1 MKIKEYNQ
9 MMSYLTKPNRVFP
22 SKPKQET
29 VKKEKKEIVVP
40 GPLEQLTDKTEKEV
54 MKDPNLLRR
63 IKYAV
68 ETYDDIKL
76 GEDFDKAI
84 AQEDKN
90 LATARG
96 KTILQRYPKEA
107 TPQQMENL
115 KNNFNK
121 YKETQKPFSQR
132 KKTLK
137 PEPVKPVTVVPDPKL
152 KEIEDGL
159 KALNIIHEPEPT
171 VEEIIKE
178 RADKRLELE
187 QKEYDQ
193 KFGTGGIAQLRR
205 PL

>member
-29 VKKEKKEIVVP
+29 IKKEKPKQEFDVTSNVMMNAYKYD
-40 GPLEQLTDKTEKEV
+40 EVDKGTEKEI
-54 MKDPNLLRR
+54 R
-63 IKYAV
+63 KYLIQKMDSGQQLNSDEV
-68 ETYDDIKL
+68 RFMMDTKGPE
-76 GEDFDKAI
+76 
-84 AQEDKN
+84 
-90 LATARG
+90 
-96 KTILQRYPKEA
+96 YPKEA

-132 KKTLK
+132 KKTLR
-137 PEPVKPVTVVPDPKL
+137 PEPVKPVTVVPDVKL

-159 KALNIIHEPEPT
+159 KALDIIHEPEPT

>member
-9 MMSYLTKPNRVFP
+9 RMSYLTKPNRVFP

-29 VKKEKKEIVVP
+29 VKKEIVVP

-54 MKDPNLLRR
+54 MKDPNILRR
-63 IKYAV
+63 IKYAL

-90 LATARG
+90 LARVNG

-107 TPQQMENL
+107 SPKQMEIL

-121 YKETQKPFSQR
+121 YKETQKPFQQP
-132 KKTLK
+132 KKTLN
-137 PEPVKPVTVVPDPKL
+137 PEPVKPITFVPDPRL
-152 KEIEDGL
+152 ERIEKEIQEIT
-159 KALNIIHEPEPT
+159 KPEPFDLDKY
-171 VEEIIKE
+171 IKE
-178 RADKRLELE
+178 KSAERLKQE
-187 QKEYDQ
+187 QEAYDQ
-193 KFGTGGIAQLRR
+193 RFGTGGIVKLWR

>member
-1 MKIKEYNQ
+1 

-22 SKPKQET
+22 SKSKQET

-63 IKYAV
+63 IKYAA
-68 ETYDDIKL
+68 ETYDNIKL

-90 LATARG
+90 LAIANG

-121 YKETQKPFSQR
+121 YKETQKPIQKP
-132 KKTLK
+132 KKTLM
-137 PEPVKPVTVVPDPKL
+137 PEPVKPVTVIPDPRL
-152 KEIEDGL
+152 ERIEKEVQDITKTEDFD
-159 KALNIIHEPEPT
+159 LNKY
-171 VEEIIKE
+171 IKE
-178 RADKRLELE
+178 KSAERLKQE
-187 QKEYDQ
+187 QEAYDQ
-193 KFGTGGIAQLRR
+193 RFGTGGIVKLWR